1 MKLSEHYKEYSRDFS
16 YLDAELNADNAE
28 KMFDIWS
35 SRYSRFLKNASEEN
49 KMEMISRSIRSRRE
63 LMTSALL
70 WAEAKHTRGTGCI
83 SAYYYLRYYSLFHAM
98 WSVLFL
104 NPELDRKI
112 VEITHSKLK
121 NVFCSYYAQYDYCV
135 FDKDLA
141 EFIESVKNYRETY
154 SYNRPNNLM
163 HMPESENKQERV
175 LLTCYQ
181 LTNLFTS
188 MLRSKLPFVDISM
201 DNQKTM
207 IKEFSYFNGHRLEDG
222 SYEFDPFEENILIES
237 IRDGMCVTELEWV
250 LGHDWDELGYNSE
263 LNEFFDAAAVDRI
276 KKEAISFIYKA
287 IPFV

>member
-1 MKLSEHYKEYSRDFS
+1 MKLSEHFKKLPKDFS
-16 YLDAELNADNAE
+16 YLDAELTEDNSE
-28 KMFDIWS
+28 KMFNFWS
-35 SRYSRFLKNASEEN
+35 SKYSSFLKHASEEN
-49 KMEMISRSIRSRRE
+49 KIEMISRSIRSRRE

-70 WAEAKHTRGTGCI
+70 WAEAKNTRGTGCI
-83 SAYYYLRYYSLFHAM
+83 SAYYFLRYYSLFHAM
-98 WSVLFL
+98 LSVLFL
-104 NPELDRKI
+104 NPEEDRKI
-112 VEITHSKLK
+112 VKITHSKLK
-121 NVFCSYYAQYDYCV
+121 NVFCSYYANYDYCV

-141 EFIESVKNYRETY
+141 DFFETVKDYRETY

-188 MLRSKLPFVDISM
+188 MLRSKLPFVGISM
-201 DNQKTM
+201 DNREAM
-207 IKEFSYFNGHRLEDG
+207 IKEFSYFNGHELKDG
-222 SYEFDPFEENILIES
+222 SYEYDPFEENILSEI
-237 IRDGMCVTELEWV
+237 IRRGMFVNELEWV